1 MLGKP
6 FHVLDSHRTA
16 EPAKPLFVGLNLELM
31 TLAISPALVAKY
43 NKTQALLAT
52 IPATIVV
59 GLKGNT
65 LVARMLERRRIF

>member
-16 EPAKPLFVGLNLELM
+16 TKPLFVGLNLELM

-65 LVARMLERRRIF
+65 LVAGMLERRRIF

>member
-1 MLGKP
+1 
-6 FHVLDSHRTA
+6 
-16 EPAKPLFVGLNLELM
+16 FVGLNLELM